1 MGDWKTEIDSLF
13 KNQGFE
19 KKLPQLSREDEIAIK
34 EFMDNIGNPAFENI
48 CDQLNSFLHVKA
60 ELIPTVKP
68 VSGQMNA
75 VELNISKMNQPKLT
89 YRLKFQKKE
98 GGVYIRGEYSIP
110 NIYGENTRFQ
120 DTALERL
127 MAGTTEEDIGNDL
140 SDALKSKF

>member
-1 MGDWKTEIDSLF
+1 MTDWKTEIDSLF

-19 KKLPQLSREDEIAIK
+19 KKLPQLSKEDDIAIK

-60 ELIPTVKP
+60 ELIPVLKNGFNDT
-68 VSGQMNA
+68 

-98 GGVYIRGEYSIP
+98 EGVHIKGEYSIP

-120 DTALERL
+120 DTNLDRL
-127 MAGTTEEDIGNDL
+127 MAGTSEEDIGNDL

>member
-60 ELIPTVKP
+60 ELILTVILYLDK
-68 VSGQMNA
+68 
-75 VELNISKMNQPKLT
+75 
-89 YRLKFQKKE
+89 
-98 GGVYIRGEYSIP
+98 
-110 NIYGENTRFQ
+110 
-120 DTALERL
+120 
-127 MAGTTEEDIGNDL
+127 
-140 SDALKSKF
+140 